1 MESQGEITALLASWR
16 DGDQAALERLSP
28 LIHNHLYRI
37 ARRHL
42 QGERRGHTIQPSSLV
57 QEVFLHLLPDSGGDW
72 QNRAHFFA
80 VASQVMRH
88 CLVDHARAKR
98 RAKRGGM
105 AGHISMNAAAVL
117 SPEQLEQVVAI
128 DLALQKLEAADERKS
143 KVFEMRFFGGLTV
156 EEAAEALGVSSIT
169 VARDWNFGRAW
180 LRRELQGA
188 ETE

>member
-1 MESQGEITALLASWR
+1 MGARSEITALLASWR
-16 DGDQAALERLSP
+16 KGDQTALERLSP
-28 LIHNHLYRI
+28 LIHDHLYRI

-42 QGERRGHTIQPSSLV
+42 QGERKGHTIQPSSLV
-57 QEVFLHLLPDSGGDW
+57 QQVYLQLLPESGTNW

-105 AGHISMNAAAVL
+105 AGHVSMDAAAVL
-117 SPEQLEQVVAI
+117 LPGQLEEVVAI
-128 DLALQKLEAADERKS
+128 DLALQGLEAVDERKS

-156 EEAAEALGVSSIT
+156 DETAEALGVSSIT
-169 VARDWNFGRAW
+169 VARDWNFARAW
-180 LRRELQGA
+180 LRRELHGV
-188 ETE
+188 ETK